1 MQIEKSLN
9 QAANNQQIKEQ
20 FKANVRNLRTVAYFT
35 AKRAL
40 DIVAASLVLLV
51 LGIPM
56 LIIAMLIE
64 IETPGSAIFAQER
77 VTARRKRIVNGKAEF
92 DVVTFTCYKFRTM
105 YKDASSEMHQA
116 FMKAF
121 IKNDV
126 AAMAA
131 INGTENA
138 EIKKIIKDPRVT
150 LIGKFLRKT
159 SLDELPQF
167 INVLKGEMTL
177 VGPRPCIPYEVEE
190 YAAWHKQ
197 RLQAIGG
204 ITGLWQVSARS
215 AADFDGMCKLDIE
228 YIQNQ
233 SLLTDIKLIVKTPLV
248 MIFGRGGF

>member
-1 MQIEKSLN
+1 MQLKQHSLELGYN
-9 QAANNQQIKEQ
+9 KEAAQSQLNSV
-20 FKANVRNLRTVAYFT
+20 AANLRTHFYFI
-35 AKRAL
+35 AKRTI
-40 DIVAASLVLLV
+40 DIIAASLVLLV
-51 LGIPM
+51 AGIPM
-56 LIIAMLIE
+56 LIIAILIE
-64 IETPGSAIFAQER
+64 LETPGSAIFAQER

-105 YKDASSEMHQA
+105 YKDASNEMHKA
-116 FMKAF
+116 FVQAF
-121 IKNDV
+121 IKNDA

-131 INGTENA
+131 INGGDA
-138 EIKKIIKDPRVT
+138 ETKKIVNDPRVT

-190 YAAWHKQ
+190 YQAWHRQ
-197 RLQAIGG
+197 RLQAVGG

-215 AADFDGMCKLDIE
+215 AADFDGMCQLDIE
-228 YIQNQ
+228 YIEQR
-233 SLLTDIKLIVKTPLV
+233 SLINDLKLMIKTPIV

>member
-1 MQIEKSLN
+1 MQLSQTKQGYNKNAAQSQLKAA
-9 QAANNQQIKEQ
+9 AANM
-20 FKANVRNLRTVAYFT
+20 RTLVYFA
-35 AKRAL
+35 AKRVI

-121 IKNDV
+121 IKNDS

-138 EIKKIIKDPRVT
+138 EVKKIVKDPRVT

-190 YAAWHKQ
+190 YQAWHKQ

-228 YIQNQ
+228 YIESQ
-233 SLLTDIKLIVKTPLV
+233 SLMTDIKIILKTPLV

>member
-1 MQIEKSLN
+1 MQLSQTKQGYNKNAAQSQIKSA
-9 QAANNQQIKEQ
+9 AANM
-20 FKANVRNLRTVAYFT
+20 RTLAYFN
-35 AKRAL
+35 AKRAI

-121 IKNDV
+121 IKNDA

-131 INGTENA
+131 INGAENA
-138 EIKKIIKDPRVT
+138 EVKKIVKDPRVT

-190 YAAWHKQ
+190 YQAWHKK

-228 YIQNQ
+228 YIESQ
-233 SLLTDIKLIVKTPLV
+233 SLMTDIKITLKTPLV

>member
-1 MQIEKSLN
+1 MQLSQTQ
-9 QAANNQQIKEQ
+9 QAFNKDTAQSQIKVTT
-20 FKANVRNLRTVAYFT
+20 ANLRTWAYFT
-35 AKRAL
+35 TKRAI

-121 IKNDV
+121 IKNDA

-190 YAAWHKQ
+190 YETWHKQ
-197 RLQAIGG
+197 RLQATGG

-215 AADFDGMCKLDIE
+215 AADFDGMCRLDIE
-228 YIQNQ
+228 YIENQ
-233 SLLTDIKLIVKTPLV
+233 SLMTDLKLILKTPLV
-248 MIFGRGGF
+248 MLFGRGGF

>member
-1 MQIEKSLN
+1 MQLRKENTNNWNLVTE
-9 QAANNQQIKEQ
+9 QAATWA
-20 FKANVRNLRTVAYFT
+20 ANLKTYAYFA
-35 AKRAL
+35 AKRAI
-40 DIVAASLVLLV
+40 DIAAASFVLVV
-51 LGIPM
+51 FGIPM

-77 VTARRKRIVNGKAEF
+77 VTARRRRIVNGKAEF

-121 IKNDV
+121 IKNDS

-131 INGTENA
+131 INGAENA
-138 EIKKIIKDPRVT
+138 EVKKIVKDPRVT
-150 LIGKFLRKT
+150 LVGKFLRKT

-177 VGPRPCIPYEVEE
+177 VGPRPCIPYEAEE
-190 YAAWHKQ
+190 YQAWHKQ
-197 RLQAIGG
+197 RLQAVAG
-204 ITGLWQVSARS
+204 ITGPWQVSARS

-228 YIQNQ
+228 YIENQ
-233 SLLTDIKLIVKTPLV
+233 SLMADIKLILMTPIV

>member
-1 MQIEKSLN
+1 MQLSQTKQGYN
-9 QAANNQQIKEQ
+9 KNAAQSQLKVTS
-20 FKANVRNLRTVAYFT
+20 ASLRTWAYFT
-35 AKRAL
+35 TKRAI
-40 DIVAASLVLLV
+40 DIVAASVVLLFA
-51 LGIPM
+51 GIPM

-64 IETPGSAIFAQER
+64 IETPGSAIFAQKR
-77 VTARRKRIVNGKAEF
+77 VTARRRRIVNGKAEF

-121 IKNDV
+121 IKNDT

-190 YAAWHKQ
+190 YEAWHKQ
-197 RLQAIGG
+197 RLQATGG

-228 YIQNQ
+228 YIQSQ
-233 SLLTDIKLIVKTPLV
+233 SLMTDIKLILKTPLV

>member
-1 MQIEKSLN
+1 MQLSHTGYN
-9 QAANNQQIKEQ
+9 RNAAQSQIKVTS
-20 FKANVRNLRTVAYFT
+20 ANLRTWAYFT
-35 AKRAL
+35 AKRAI
-40 DIVAASLVLLV
+40 DIVAASLVLLIA
-51 LGIPM
+51 GIPM

-77 VTARRKRIVNGKAEF
+77 VTARRRRIVNGKAEF

-121 IKNDV
+121 IKNDM
-126 AAMAA
+126 AAIAA

-138 EIKKIIKDPRVT
+138 EIMKIVKDPRVT

-190 YAAWHKQ
+190 YEAWHKQ
-197 RLQAIGG
+197 RLQATGG

-228 YIQNQ
+228 YIQSQ
-233 SLLTDIKLIVKTPLV
+233 SLMTDLKLIVKTPLV

>member
-1 MQIEKSLN
+1 MQLRKENTNNWNLATE
-9 QAANNQQIKEQ
+9 QAATWA
-20 FKANVRNLRTVAYFT
+20 ANLKTYLYFT
-35 AKRAL
+35 TKRAI
-40 DIVAASLVLLV
+40 DIVAASLVLLFA
-51 LGIPM
+51 GIPM

-77 VTARRKRIVNGKAEF
+77 VTARRRRIVNGKAEF

-121 IKNDV
+121 IKNDT

-190 YAAWHKQ
+190 YETWHKQ
-197 RLQAIGG
+197 RLQATGG

-228 YIQNQ
+228 YIQSQ
-233 SLLTDIKLIVKTPLV
+233 SLMTDIKLILKTPLV

>member
-1 MQIEKSLN
+1 MQLRKENTNNWNLVTE
-9 QAANNQQIKEQ
+9 QAATWA
-20 FKANVRNLRTVAYFT
+20 ANLKTYAYFA
-35 AKRAL
+35 AKRAI
-40 DIVAASLVLLV
+40 DIAAASFVLVV
-51 LGIPM
+51 FGIPM

-77 VTARRKRIVNGKAEF
+77 VTARRRRIVNGKAEF

-121 IKNDV
+121 IKNDS

-131 INGTENA
+131 INGAENA
-138 EIKKIIKDPRVT
+138 EVKKIVKDPRVT

-190 YAAWHKQ
+190 YQAWHKQ

-228 YIQNQ
+228 YIEQR
-233 SLLTDIKLIVKTPLV
+233 SLMTDIKLILKTPIV

>member
-1 MQIEKSLN
+1 MQLRKENTNHWNLATE
-9 QAANNQQIKEQ
+9 QAATWT
-20 FKANVRNLRTVAYFT
+20 ANLKTYLYFVI
-35 AKRAL
+35 KRAL

-77 VTARRKRIVNGKAEF
+77 VTARRRRIVNGKAEF

-121 IKNDV
+121 IKNDT

-190 YAAWHKQ
+190 YETWHKQ
-197 RLQAIGG
+197 RLQATGG

-228 YIQNQ
+228 YIQSQ
-233 SLLTDIKLIVKTPLV
+233 SLMTDIKLILKTPLV

>member
-1 MQIEKSLN
+1 MQLRKENTNNWNLVTE
-9 QAANNQQIKEQ
+9 QAATWA
-20 FKANVRNLRTVAYFT
+20 ANLKTYAYFA
-35 AKRAL
+35 AKRAI
-40 DIVAASLVLLV
+40 DIAAASFVLLV
-51 LGIPM
+51 FGIPM

-77 VTARRKRIVNGKAEF
+77 VTARRRRIVNGKAEF

-121 IKNDV
+121 IKNDS

-131 INGTENA
+131 INGAENA
-138 EIKKIIKDPRVT
+138 EVKKIVKDPRVT

-190 YAAWHKQ
+190 YQAWHKQ

-228 YIQNQ
+228 YIEQR
-233 SLLTDIKLIVKTPLV
+233 SLMTDIKLILKTPIV

>member
-1 MQIEKSLN
+1 MQLSQTKQGYNKNAAQSQIKSA
-9 QAANNQQIKEQ
+9 AANM
-20 FKANVRNLRTVAYFT
+20 RTLAYFT
-35 AKRAL
+35 AKRAI
-40 DIVAASLVLLV
+40 DIAAASLVLLV

-121 IKNDV
+121 IKNDA

-131 INGTENA
+131 INGAENA
-138 EIKKIIKDPRVT
+138 EVKKIVKDPRVT

-190 YAAWHKQ
+190 YQAWHKQ

-228 YIQNQ
+228 YIESQ
-233 SLLTDIKLIVKTPLV
+233 SLMTDIKITLKTPLV

>member
-1 MQIEKSLN
+1 MQLRKENTNNWNLVTE
-9 QAANNQQIKEQ
+9 QAATWA
-20 FKANVRNLRTVAYFT
+20 ANLKTYGYFA
-35 AKRAL
+35 AKRAI
-40 DIVAASLVLLV
+40 DIFAASLVLLV

-77 VTARRKRIVNGKAEF
+77 VTARRRRIVNGKAEF

-105 YKDASSEMHQA
+105 YKDASSDIHQA

-121 IKNDV
+121 IKNDA

-138 EIKKIIKDPRVT
+138 EVKKIVKDARIT

-190 YAAWHKQ
+190 YQAWHKQ

-228 YIQNQ
+228 YIESQ
-233 SLLTDIKLIVKTPLV
+233 SLMTDIKLILKTPIV